1 MLNYQR
7 VSINELITIL
17 FYEKSTRVLTGST
30 YQINILYSVQY
41 IISIFIVISV
51 AFMFESN

>member
-17 FYEKSTRVLTGST
+17 FMRNLHVFDHGT